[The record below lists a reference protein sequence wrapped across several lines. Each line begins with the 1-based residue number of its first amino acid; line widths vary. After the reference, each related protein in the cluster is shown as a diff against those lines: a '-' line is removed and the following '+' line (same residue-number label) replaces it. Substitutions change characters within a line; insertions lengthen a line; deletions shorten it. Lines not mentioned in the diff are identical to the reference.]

1 MNQQDRALVVGSA
14 LASILLS
21 AIALLAVTLIWL
33 TPVTSVAHKSDL
45 NDAGSKQAL
54 IDQAKAYVEQGGVSQ
69 GLKIIQQ
76 TVVSYTQP
84 DPNTTLIKIRVIS
97 DKLQP
102 VVLDVELH
110 RGLWSVESVVQS
122 S

>member
-1 MNQQDRALVVGSA
+1 MKQQDTAVVLGSS
-14 LASILLS
+14 LAAVVLS
-21 AIALLAVTLIWL
+21 VIALLSVALIGL
-33 TPVTSVAHKSDL
+33 TPVTSVAHKGDL

-54 IDQAKAYVEQGGVSQ
+54 IEQAKTYVEQGGVSQ

-76 TVVSYTQP
+76 TVVDFERT
-84 DPNTTLIKIRVIS
+84 DANTTLVKIRVIS

-102 VVLDVELH
+102 VVLAVELH